1 MPKENDVTITVST
14 QTKQLIDEQRG
25 TLTYNDFLEP
35 LVEKDM
41 EYSN

>member
-1 MPKENDVTITVST
+1 MPKENDVTITVSA

-25 TLTYNDFLEP
+25 TLTYNDFLDP

-41 EYSN
+41 EYCN

>member
-25 TLTYNDFLEP
+25 TLSYTNFLEP

-41 EYSN
+41 EYCN